1 MKKHLFFVAL
11 AGVALASCV
20 KNDVEVPETKNV
32 KIGFASPVLYQNID
46 TKATVYGEIGS
57 HKYTGSETIY
67 TYPREEKFR
76 IFAVEHT
83 GNLVS
88 WDSAIKTAFNGQSI
102 SYNSSLDAWV
112 PLKSDG
118 SFYYWPDNEKM
129 SFAAMS
135 PAELDVTGAAVNYSS
150 TGLSVTDFAISD
162 SPETQY
168 DLLYSE
174 RAVNQT
180 ASNMVDGA
188 DYYSGI
194 PITFKHALSS
204 IHFSLKTDVTETVL
218 LKSITLK
225 NAQNM
230 GNFNENYNETS
241 LTRSPEWIIDEAS
254 QAKSYTSFTGS
265 VEFPLNPQ
273 YVSALAANDGTN
285 DDDESHPLLMLPQT
299 LGDNV
304 VVEVVY
310 TVGGEQKTRTVQLN
324 QYPAEDPITEWE
336 VGTKYTYR
344 LFYSKNAQ
352 IQDII
357 YFSPGTEGWTEGG
370 VVEVLL

>member
-1 MKKHLFFVAL
+1 MAL

-20 KNDVEVPETKNV
+20 KNDVEVPEAKNV
-32 KIGFASPVLYQNID
+32 KIGFASPVLYQNVD
-46 TKATVYGEIGS
+46 TKAIVYGEIGS
-57 HKYTGSETIY
+57 HKYSGSEVIY
-67 TYPREEKFR
+67 TYPREEQFR

-88 WDSAIKTAFNGQSI
+88 WDSANKTAFNGQPI

-135 PAELDVTGAAVNYSS
+135 PAELDVEGAAVDYSS
-150 TGLSVTDFAISD
+150 TGLSVTDFVISD

-204 IHFSLKTDVTETVL
+204 IHFSLKTDVTETVTL
-218 LKSITLK
+218 ESITLK

-241 LTRSPEWIIDEAS
+241 LTRSPEWTIDDAS
-254 QAKSYTSFTGS
+254 QAKSYTSFSGS

-324 QYPAEDPITEWE
+324 QYPADDPITEWE

>member
-32 KIGFASPVLYQNID
+32 KIGFASPVLYQNVD
-46 TKATVYGEIGS
+46 TKVNVFGEIGS
-57 HKYTGSETIY
+57 HKYDGSETIY
-67 TYPREEKFR
+67 TYPRDEEFK
-76 IFAVEHT
+76 IFAVEHV
-83 GNLVS
+83 GDLVS
-88 WDSAIKTAFNGQSI
+88 WNSATATAFNGQAI
-102 SYNSSLDAWV
+102 SYNTSLDAWV
-112 PLKSDG
+112 PLKDDD

-135 PAELDVTGAAVNYSS
+135 PAELDVVGAGVAYSS
-150 TGLSVTDFAISD
+150 TGLSITDFAIAD
-162 SPETQY
+162 NPAKQY

-174 RAVNQT
+174 RSVNQT
-180 ASNMVDGA
+180 ASDMVDGA

-194 PITFKHALSS
+194 PISFKHALSS
-204 IHFSLKTDVTETVL
+204 IHFSLKTDVTEKVTL
-218 LKSITLK
+218 TSITLK

-230 GNFNENYNETS
+230 GNFNENYNETN
-241 LTRSPEWIIDEAS
+241 LTRSPEWTIDDAS
-254 QAKSYTSFTGS
+254 QATSYTSFTGS

-273 YVSALAANDGTN
+273 YVSALAANDGT
-285 DDDESHPLLMLPQT
+285 DDGDESHPLLMLPQT

-304 VVEVVY
+304 VVEVAY
-310 TVGGEQKTRTVQLN
+310 TVGGEPKIRTVQLN
-324 QYPAEDPITEWE
+324 QYPADDPITEWE

-357 YFSPGTEGWTEGG
+357 YFSPGTEGWAEGG
-370 VVEVLL
+370 VIEVIL